1 MWLQSSQT
9 EHIRCSKN
17 YLILSFIFSVVRFR
31 RTGESTRSEDDV
43 ENREQV
49 IKIAEQTDLEA
60 VALAE
65 EAPVPR
71 EFANPTDGTGFLFVF
86 THVTQ
91 HTAGGIQHN
100 IKVNFNHFSIL
111 GLK

>member
-1 MWLQSSQT
+1 MWPQSSQT

-17 YLILSFIFSVVRFR
+17 DLILSFIFSVVRFR

-71 EFANPTDGTGFLFVF
+71 EFANPTDGTGFPFCVY
-86 THVTQ
+86 TRYSTCRRWHS
-91 HTAGGIQHN
+91 A
-100 IKVNFNHFSIL
+100 
-111 GLK
+111 

>member
-1 MWLQSSQT
+1 MTSVFL
-9 EHIRCSKN
+9 
-17 YLILSFIFSVVRFR
+17 FIFSVVRFR

-49 IKIAEQTDLEA
+49 VKIAEQTDLEA

-71 EFANPTDGTGFLFVF
+71 EFANPTDGTGYYSYCTNVLPP
-86 THVTQ
+86 
-91 HTAGGIQHN
+91 
-100 IKVNFNHFSIL
+100 VNFGIEFKSISIIFQFWIPFD
-111 GLK
+111 